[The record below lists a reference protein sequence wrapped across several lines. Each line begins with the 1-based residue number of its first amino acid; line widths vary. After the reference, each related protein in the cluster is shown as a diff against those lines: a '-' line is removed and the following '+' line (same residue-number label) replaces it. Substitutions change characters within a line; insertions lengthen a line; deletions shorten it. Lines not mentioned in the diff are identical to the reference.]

1 MKNCVFYMIDSESVC
16 MGFVTEFFANPI
28 FRPSFVKIYSA
39 GSSTVSAK
47 GYTVPAGNAL
57 NSSADIAF
65 MKPASIA
72 G

>member
-1 MKNCVFYMIDSESVC
+1 MIDSESVC

-47 GYTVPAGNAL
+47 GYTVPAGTSL
-57 NSSADIAF
+57 TSSADVAF
-65 MKPASIA
+65 IEPTSIA